1 MDKTIKLRVK
11 KEIGNDDEL
20 KVLKLKGAL
29 IAKKYTEIIHISDEN
44 DDFYLNSFSSSTALK
59 KEAEDFILEY
69 ISKNNLNNTITLVS
83 TKN

>member
-11 KEIGNDDEL
+11 KEIGNDNEL

-29 IAKKYTEIIHISDEN
+29 IAKKYTEIIHIADEN
-44 DDFYLNSFSSSTALK
+44 DDFYLNSFSSSPALK
-59 KEAEDFILEY
+59 KEAEEFILDY
-69 ISKNNLNNTITLVS
+69 ISDNNLMDTITLVS